1 MTTIEKD
8 KKDTFDHILEK
19 KKQEYWDFL
28 DHLLHPSKK
37 KGHIVTQEEWERRQ
51 KNARKEHKENR
62 LLYYSDL
69 IHGRVPDHEKSI
81 EDMQKDYDA
90 NARIRGELLEK
101 EREITY
107 LRNLLF
113 LCNEQD
119 IRFTL

>member
-1 MTTIEKD
+1 VA
-8 KKDTFDHILEK
+8 FG
-19 KKQEYWDFL
+19 
-28 DHLLHPSKK
+28 LHKVYSQV
-37 KGHIVTQEEWERRQ
+37 H
-51 KNARKEHKENR
+51 
-62 LLYYSDL
+62 YYSDL